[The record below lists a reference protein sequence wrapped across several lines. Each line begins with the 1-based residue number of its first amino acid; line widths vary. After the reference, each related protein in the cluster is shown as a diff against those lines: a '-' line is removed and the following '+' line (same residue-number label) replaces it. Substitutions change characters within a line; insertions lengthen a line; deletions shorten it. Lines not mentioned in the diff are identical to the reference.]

1 MAQQK
6 HHNEYDV
13 EDSHHSS
20 HVPGNKKDNRDFR
33 DFRNMS
39 STSGK
44 FENPEIIFLFSISVY
59 SIKTAK
65 YTNGTKSHLNFD
77 TKFFEFEFCVC
88 NELLN
93 VISNSSSCYM
103 PSVHEYIFF

>member
-6 HHNEYDV
+6 YHNKYDV

-44 FENPEIIFLFSISVY
+44 FENPEIIFYLVFQFIAQRN
-59 SIKTAK
+59 IPM
-65 YTNGTKSHLNFD
+65 
-77 TKFFEFEFCVC
+77 
-88 NELLN
+88 ELR
-93 VISNSSSCYM
+93 VI
-103 PSVHEYIFF
+103 

>member
-1 MAQQK
+1 MSQQK

-13 EDSHHSS
+13 EDFHHSS

-44 FENPEIIFLFSISVY
+44 FQNPEIMFIFRI
-59 SIKTAK
+59 
-65 YTNGTKSHLNFD
+65 
-77 TKFFEFEFCVC
+77 
-88 NELLN
+88 
-93 VISNSSSCYM
+93 
-103 PSVHEYIFF
+103 

>member
-44 FENPEIIFLFSISVY
+44 FENPEIIFLFSISVCIY
-59 SIKTAK
+59 KQRNIPM
-65 YTNGTKSHLNFD
+65 
-77 TKFFEFEFCVC
+77 
-88 NELLN
+88 ELR
-93 VISNSSSCYM
+93 VI
-103 PSVHEYIFF
+103 

>member
-1 MAQQK
+1 MVTYLLYNIFICFNSKVTFYHAAFDEDGHPYNHEREVVVTLQDPSNIKVYTWYMSQQK

-13 EDSHHSS
+13 EDFHHSS

-44 FENPEIIFLFSISVY
+44 FQNPEIMFIFRI
-59 SIKTAK
+59 
-65 YTNGTKSHLNFD
+65 
-77 TKFFEFEFCVC
+77 
-88 NELLN
+88 
-93 VISNSSSCYM
+93 
-103 PSVHEYIFF
+103 

>member
-39 STSGK
+39 STYGK
-44 FENPEIIFLFSISVY
+44 FENPEMIFIFSISVY
-59 SIKTAK
+59 SIKNIAIP
-65 YTNGTKSHLNFD
+65 YTIIAYSEIYQWN
-77 TKFFEFEFCVC
+77 
-88 NELLN
+88 
-93 VISNSSSCYM
+93 
-103 PSVHEYIFF
+103 